1 MSPESVQI
9 LVENQNFMEPPSKR
23 KKMYGR
29 EAETGI
35 EKGNKFQWTEEMVEY
50 FRDSLTIYKVIC
62 KLSEK
67 NLMPTKLF
75 STVNCEKK
83 WRKVMKV
90 FVYVKLLL
98 TLELIY
104 RFRRGTDLRGK

>member
-1 MSPESVQI
+1 MSPENVQI

-75 STVNCEKK
+75 STVNCKK
-83 WRKVMKV
+83 KKKMAKSYESFCPCQTSTNSRA
-90 FVYVKLLL
+90 
-98 TLELIY
+98 
-104 RFRRGTDLRGK
+104 DLSI

>member
-1 MSPESVQI
+1 MSPENVQI

-23 KKMYGR
+23 KKIYGR

-67 NLMPTKLF
+67 NLMPTRLF
-75 STVNCEKK
+75 STVNCKKKKKKKNGEK
-83 WRKVMKV
+83 
-90 FVYVKLLL
+90 L
-98 TLELIY
+98 
-104 RFRRGTDLRGK
+104 